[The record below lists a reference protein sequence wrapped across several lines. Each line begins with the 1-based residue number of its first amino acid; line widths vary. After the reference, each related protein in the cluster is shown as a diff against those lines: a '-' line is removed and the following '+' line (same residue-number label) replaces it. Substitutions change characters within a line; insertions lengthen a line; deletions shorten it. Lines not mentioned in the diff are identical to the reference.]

1 MTAPGD
7 LVILAVLL
15 ALFVA
20 ACGYAAGRVHQ
31 RRQHG
36 ADRAEAYRD
45 GYATGTRSVFSMAAR
60 AAGRRRER
68 TSARAAVPPPAGDP
82 GLFRVPS
89 GASNVPKKEP
99 EAASFPAPRPPAGLT
114 VPEPAAPGGVSY
126 STLPDPRWTAPE
138 ERVPEQR
145 VARPGKHTV
154 PEELVRAAT
163 YRLPPDR
170 VARAKV
176 IRPED
181 EGPQVPRP
189 RSS

>member
-7 LVILAVLL
+7 LVIIAVLL
-15 ALFVA
+15 SLFVA
-20 ACGYAAGRVHQ
+20 CCGYAAGRIHQ
-31 RRQHG
+31 RRQNG

-68 TSARAAVPPPAGDP
+68 ATARVAVPRPVPPRGPEQRPEQKP
-82 GLFRVPS
+82 GQAPEQ
-89 GASNVPKKEP
+89 GPAPASADGTDGVPKEG
-99 EAASFPAPRPPAGLT
+99 FPAPPPHAGPGI
-114 VPEPAAPGGVSY
+114 PEPAAPGGVAY
-126 STLPDPRWTAPE
+126 STLPDPRWAAQPWI
-138 ERVPEQR
+138 PEQR
-145 VARPGKHTV
+145 EGKHSV

-176 IRPED
+176 IRPD
-181 EGPQVPRP
+181 E
-189 RSS
+189 